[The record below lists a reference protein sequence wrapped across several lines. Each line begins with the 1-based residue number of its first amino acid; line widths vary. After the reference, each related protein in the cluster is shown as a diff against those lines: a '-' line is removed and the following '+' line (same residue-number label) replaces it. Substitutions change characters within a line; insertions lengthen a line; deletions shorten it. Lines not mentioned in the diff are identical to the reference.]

1 MKAFFLFFS
10 SPLCSAQMSS
20 GHSVAV
26 MGIDFT
32 LRYFYKVLMDL
43 LPVCNQDGGNKIR

>member
-1 MKAFFLFFS
+1 
-10 SPLCSAQMSS
+10 MSS

-43 LPVCNQDGGNKIR
+43 LPVCNQDGGNKLR